1 MCVMR
6 NWKISRSRP
15 YASAER
21 RHRLLAEVKAVVDE
35 MVAAELRLGLRTKR
49 PASVNWRLARRRLS
63 SLRAMV
69 RKGGASK

>member
-1 MCVMR
+1 MMLDSR
-6 NWKISRSRP
+6 NEGFGVNVRDEKLENIQSRP

-49 PASVNWRLARRRLS
+49 PASVNWRLAR
-63 SLRAMV
+63 
-69 RKGGASK
+69 